1 MNNSDN
7 MDMDECLNIEQTSL
21 GRAVPSSGKARLA
34 SQPVLASPELK
45 SFSAYFQLSINLL
58 FELKHCI
65 KLKVNQST
73 IFKII
78 LQL

>member
-1 MNNSDN
+1 

-58 FELKHCI
+58 YELKHFI
-65 KLKVNQST
+65 KLKVKQSS
-73 IFKII
+73 ILKII